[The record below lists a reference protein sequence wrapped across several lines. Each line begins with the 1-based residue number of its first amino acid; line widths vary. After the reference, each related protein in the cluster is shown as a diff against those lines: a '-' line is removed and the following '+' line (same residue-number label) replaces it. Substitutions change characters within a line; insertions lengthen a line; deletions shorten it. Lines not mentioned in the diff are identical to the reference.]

1 MDDTYNLLDRKRQV
15 CRVLIQSK
23 KNDHYLTFNDTSHR
37 YTLDG
42 EHVPGVTTFIHGGYV
57 TSQQLISWMKG
68 QTAAAMFEQLT
79 FEESGTWQPKGGL
92 WPVNKTKRDEL
103 IKEAKARDKKTSGEA
118 ADIGTFTHDY
128 AYYTETNQPDKLLE
142 TDKRILLHPD
152 KDKIISCIEKFKDWK
167 QKNVDVMV
175 ASEEIV
181 ASVEHDFGG
190 KFDRLTERNGVLVL
204 SDFKTSSG
212 IFIDQKIQLA
222 AYRLAIR
229 EWMGLDV
236 KAIEI
241 LRFGKEDG
249 TFETELVDKPETL
262 QELEEQAI
270 RCRKTYAFASKYAA
284 NYKRKKI

>member
-1 MDDTYNLLDRKRQV
+1 M
-15 CRVLIQSK
+15 LIQSK
-23 KNDHYLTFNDTSHR
+23 KDNHYLTFNDSSHR

-79 FEESGTWQPKGGL
+79 FEEDGTWQPKGGL

-118 ADIGTFTHDY
+118 ADIGTFTHDV
-128 AYYTETNQPDKLLE
+128 AFYTETNQLEKLQETLE
-142 TDKRILLHPD
+142 KINVHKDR
-152 KDKIISCIEKFKDWK
+152 DKIMSCVDKFREWAREND
-167 QKNVDVMV
+167 DVMV

-181 ASVEHDFGG
+181 ASVEHDAAG
-190 KFDRLTERNGVLVL
+190 KFDRLAKRNGELVL

-222 AYRLAIR
+222 AYRLMIK
-229 EWMGLDV
+229 EWLNLDV

-241 LRFGKEDG
+241 LRFGKEAG
-249 TFETELVDKPETL
+249 EFETEFINDQTVLK
-262 QELEEQAI
+262 ELEMQAI
-270 RCRKTYAFASKYAA
+270 RCRQTYAFVNKYATD
-284 NYKRKKI
+284 YKRKKK